1 MPSPLMLA
9 VSCPEHERLE
19 SEFQEARDRLRTL
32 TRLRRLMPSEEK
44 HLVDRVAMAIARIK
58 EHAAKHRCQR
68 HERVWR

>member
-1 MPSPLMLA
+1 MPSPLLLA

-32 TRLRRLMPSEEK
+32 TRLRRLTPPEQK

-58 EHAAKHRCQR
+58 EHEAEHRCQR
-68 HERVWR
+68 QERVWR

>member
-1 MPSPLMLA
+1 MPSPLILA

-32 TRLRRLMPSEEK
+32 TRLRSLTLPEEK

-58 EHAAKHRCQR
+58 EHEAEHRCQR
-68 HERVWR
+68 QERVWR

>member
-1 MPSPLMLA
+1 MPPLLILA

-32 TRLRRLMPSEEK
+32 TRRLTPPEEK
-44 HLVDRVAMAIARIK
+44 HLADGVAMAIARIK
-58 EHAAKHRCQR
+58 EHEAEHRCQR

>member
-44 HLVDRVAMAIARIK
+44 HLVDRVTMAIARIK
-58 EHAAKHRCQR
+58 EHAAEPRCQR